1 MSDSD
6 QISCKICRR
15 QFARYTCPSCN
26 LPYCSLSCFRSPA
39 HTQCSE
45 SFYKKELETDIR
57 ASPSKSMEEK
67 SRMMELLKRFEEENA
82 DLDHLSDN
90 ESGDEGHIADLAE
103 RLENVD
109 LDKADPDALWSLLTA
124 EERSKFLSAMGNPS
138 SDLAQQ
144 LLNSEEL
151 ERDKQRPWWEA
162 SGIEDEEGTS
172 SREIEP
178 ILIPLSMVK
187 PSSVPN
193 TFIYN
198 MCAICIAYAFT
209 VRHFAVSSFS
219 GISPDESDHGGA
231 IRLLSQLIPFL
242 TEKRSTTRFTS
253 VSDVITDIW
262 PRFDKGQVTSQ
273 TFAILL
279 GDCVDLLKSLPI
291 TPMSIQDTSAIN
303 PRYHPHCTP
312 ILALSDLSNLFSR
325 TIPAGIATVKAT
337 GKPHKNHIIQ
347 KLLFYAA
354 QIYSTPSHILHLL
367 SSELSTNAQIMHQEQ
382 RSVELIQLTTDTGTG
397 LSSD

>member
-1 MSDSD
+1 MG
-6 QISCKICRR
+6 
-15 QFARYTCPSCN
+15 
-26 LPYCSLSCFRSPA
+26 
-39 HTQCSE
+39 
-45 SFYKKELETDIR
+45 
-57 ASPSKSMEEK
+57 
-67 SRMMELLKRFEEENA
+67 LLKKFEEENA

-103 RLENVD
+103 RLKNVD
-109 LDKADPDALWSLLTA
+109 LDNADPDALWSLLTA

-162 SGIEDEEGTS
+162 SGIEDGEGTS

-187 PSSVPN
+187 PSSDSK

-209 VRHFAVSSFS
+209 VRHFAVSSLS
-219 GISPDESDHGGA
+219 GISPDKPDHGGA
-231 IRLLSQLIPFL
+231 IRLLSQLVPFL
-242 TEKRSTTRFTS
+242 TENKSTTRFTS
-253 VSDVITDIW
+253 LSDVITDIW

-273 TFAILL
+273 TFALLL

-291 TPMSIQDTSAIN
+291 TPMSVQDGTPAIN

-325 TIPAGIATVKAT
+325 TISAGIPTGKAT
-337 GKPHKNHIIQ
+337 GKARKNHITQ

-354 QIYSTPSHILHLL
+354 QIYSTPSHMLHLL

-382 RSVELIQLTTDTGTG
+382 RSVELAQLTTDTETG
-397 LSSD
+397 RKLGLTL